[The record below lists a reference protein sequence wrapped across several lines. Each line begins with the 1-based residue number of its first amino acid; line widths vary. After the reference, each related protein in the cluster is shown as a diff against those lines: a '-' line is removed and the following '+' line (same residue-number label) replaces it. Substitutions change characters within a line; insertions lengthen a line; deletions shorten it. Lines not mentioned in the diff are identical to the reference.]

1 VEAPHDTIEAAVEVV
16 AQGVE
21 RRRSGG
27 WERADDNTPVLGQHV
42 EARRSGGTQPTL
54 HEVAVHRVPHC
65 LGDDEADLWSRIT
78 LEIL

>member
-1 VEAPHDTIEAAVEVV
+1 MEAPYRAIEAADEVV

-21 RRRSGG
+21 RRRRGG
-27 WERADDNTPVLGQHV
+27 GERTDDSASVLGQHV
-42 EARRSGGTQPTL
+42 EARRGGGTQPTL